1 MDVLFKTNDGKLQFD
16 SDKEVALFVQGDA
29 PDADAAKMLYA
40 MMDAIKIDQSKVA
53 IIPYTGILD
62 RLKEHMKIVILFGF
76 DNASLGN
83 LNLKPNVPLRME
95 DKVVLMTYSLDLLM
109 NDRNNKLSLWKIL
122 QSTFL

>member
-1 MDVLFKTNDGKLQFD
+1 MDVLFKTNDGKLKFE

-29 PDADAAKMLYA
+29 PDAEAEKMLYA
-40 MMDAIKIDQSKVA
+40 MMDAIKIDQSKVE
-53 IIPYTGILD
+53 IIPWKGTLD
-62 RLKEHMKIVILFGF
+62 RLDEHMKIVILFGL
-76 DNASLGN
+76 DKASLGN

-95 DKVVLMTYSLDLLM
+95 DKVILMTYSVELLM